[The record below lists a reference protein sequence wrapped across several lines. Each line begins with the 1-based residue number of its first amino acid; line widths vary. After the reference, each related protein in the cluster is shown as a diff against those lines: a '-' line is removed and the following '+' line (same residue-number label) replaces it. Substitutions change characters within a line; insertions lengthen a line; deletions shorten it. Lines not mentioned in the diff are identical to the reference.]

1 MRKII
6 YFIGLLWYLLPA
18 NIAIAQGRQVKSMDE
33 VGKLTEY
40 FAQNHVEP
48 VKTES
53 GMYILVTKKGTG
65 ELVKQGQQVTMNYT
79 GKTLDDKVFDSNTD
93 PKFGHVEPFTF
104 IAGAGQVIQGWDIGV
119 QLLNVGSKATFYI
132 PSRLAYGAEGAGK
145 AIKPFSV
152 LIFDVEVTDVDE

>member
-1 MRKII
+1 MRTLLSCFII
-6 YFIGLLWYLLPA
+6 LLCSGLSNVTLGQGLPK
-18 NIAIAQGRQVKSMDE
+18 NSMDE
-33 VGKLTEY
+33 VGKLKEY
-40 FAQNHVEP
+40 FAKNHVEP

-53 GMYILVTKKGTG
+53 GMYILITQKGSG

-79 GKTLDDKVFDSNTD
+79 GRTLDDKIFDSNTD

-119 QLLNVGSKATFYI
+119 QMLNVGSKATFYI